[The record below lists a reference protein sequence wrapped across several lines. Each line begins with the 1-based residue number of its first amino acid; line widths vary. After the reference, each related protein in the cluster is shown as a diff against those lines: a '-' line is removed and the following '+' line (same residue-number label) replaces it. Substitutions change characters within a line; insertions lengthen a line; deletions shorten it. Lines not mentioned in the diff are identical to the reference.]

1 MPIINLLS
9 LVLSSFPLSYLKYT
23 PVGSPVH
30 TAILDDLEDE
40 AATVTG
46 LKKEVFGIFEIL
58 WNKQS
63 RQIVDYLIENR
74 DPTILIHSQL
84 DPSKVLEALNKS
96 SKVKEVSRFLRTE
109 KIHLPRN
116 ILYYNLEQLIREN
129 QILYF
134 LYVYLLYCNLRL
146 VRNRRINVF
155 L

>member
-23 PVGSPVH
+23 PVGSPLH

-58 WNKQS
+58 WNKEN

-84 DPSKVLEALNKS
+84 DPSKVL
-96 SKVKEVSRFLRTE
+96 
-109 KIHLPRN
+109 
-116 ILYYNLEQLIREN
+116 
-129 QILYF
+129 
-134 LYVYLLYCNLRL
+134 
-146 VRNRRINVF
+146 
-155 L
+155 